1 MLPVIIFLAVII
13 VIYSVVTYYNDK
25 RKEAKGICRT
35 TEGTCTSPTGCTCGD
50 GLDEHHEH

>member
-35 TEGTCTSPTGCTCGD
+35 TGGTCTSPTGCTCGD